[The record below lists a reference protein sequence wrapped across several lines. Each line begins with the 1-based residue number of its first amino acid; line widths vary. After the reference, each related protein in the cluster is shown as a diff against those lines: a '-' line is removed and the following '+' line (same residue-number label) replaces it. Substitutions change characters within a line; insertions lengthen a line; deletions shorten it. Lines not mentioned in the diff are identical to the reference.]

1 MRIGRNSP
9 CPCGSGK
16 KFKNCCLAQ
25 PRSFPL
31 RKAPPEAIAAYHAHL
46 EQMQAD
52 RAKYGHVRQVI
63 SADYRGYK
71 FVAVGD
77 ELHYS
82 EKWKTF
88 PDFLFDYVR
97 IVLGREWG
105 KAEIQ
110 KPDGDRH
117 EIVRWYSHVCKY
129 QKLQSPG
136 PDGIYAMTPDGITT
150 AYLLLAYDF
159 YVLRHHQKLQKMV
172 IGRLKHA
179 DQFQGARYELFVA
192 ATLIR
197 AGCDLQFEDE
207 GDTTRKHPELLATDR
222 VTGEAFDVEAK
233 SRHRQGVLGR
243 SGKREDAEA
252 LRLGLQRLLN
262 RASEKCGDYPLAIFV
277 DLNLSPERISPS
289 HEEWLPE
296 IRTEIERLAHDARG
310 LWPFALAV
318 VTNYPHH
325 YGQFAE
331 ANPVG
336 MTYIVE
342 PDGTVR
348 NPLQHPDIVN
358 RIELSLRQYGTIP
371 NEFPH
376 DTD

>member
-1 MRIGRNSP
+1 MRID
-9 CPCGSGK
+9 
-16 KFKNCCLAQ
+16 Q
-25 PRSFPL
+25 
-31 RKAPPEAIAAYHAHL
+31 
-46 EQMQAD
+46 
-52 RAKYGHVRQVI
+52 AKYGHVKQII

-71 FVAVGD
+71 FVAVGN

-82 EKWKTF
+82 KNWRTF
-88 PDFLFDYVR
+88 PDVLFDYVR

-110 KPDGDRH
+110 TPEGDRH

-136 PDGIYAMTPDGITT
+136 PEGIYAMTPDGIAK
-150 AYLLLAYDF
+150 AYLLLAYDL
-159 YVLRHHQKLQKMV
+159 YVLRHHQKLQEMV
-172 IGRLKHA
+172 VGRLKDA

-207 GDTTRKHPELLATDR
+207 SDPTRKHPELLATDR

-243 SGKREDAEA
+243 PGKREEAEA
-252 LRLGLQRLLN
+252 LKLGLRRLLN
-262 RASEKCGDYPLAIFV
+262 RASEKCGDCPLAIFV
-277 DLNLSPERISPS
+277 DLNLPPERICPS

-296 IRTEIERLAHDARG
+296 IRTEIERLARDARG

-325 YGQFAE
+325 YGQSGQAD
-331 ANPVG
+331 PVG
-336 MTYIVE
+336 MTYILE
-342 PDGTVR
+342 PGGTVR
-348 NPLQHPDIVN
+348 NSLQHPDIVN
-358 RIELSLRQYGTIP
+358 RIERSLRQYGTIP
-371 NEFPH
+371 NYFP
-376 DTD
+376 DETNLASPPSK